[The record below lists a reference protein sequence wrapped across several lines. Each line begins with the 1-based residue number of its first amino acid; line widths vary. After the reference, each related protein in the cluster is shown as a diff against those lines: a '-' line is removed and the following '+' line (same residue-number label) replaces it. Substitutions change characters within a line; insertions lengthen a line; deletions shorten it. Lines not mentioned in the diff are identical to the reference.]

1 MQNQPQYIA
10 FDKKAVFD
18 EEIQP
23 VLEHLTSLLR
33 HYDIPYFFAAAIK
46 SDESG
51 TEYVFESED
60 NWSTASHMK
69 DDKIPGFI
77 KVVNGFRTVL
87 PEDILEVD
95 L

>member
-33 HYDIPYFFAAAIK
+33 HYDIPYFFAA
-46 SDESG
+46 
-51 TEYVFESED
+51 
-60 NWSTASHMK
+60 
-69 DDKIPGFI
+69 
-77 KVVNGFRTVL
+77 
-87 PEDILEVD
+87 
-95 L
+95 

>member
-33 HYDIPYFFAAAIK
+33 HYDIPYFLQQQSK
-46 SDESG
+46 VMRVEQNM
-51 TEYVFESED
+51 YL
-60 NWSTASHMK
+60 NL
-69 DDKIPGFI
+69 KITGQRHHI
-77 KVVNGFRTVL
+77 
-87 PEDILEVD
+87 
-95 L
+95 

>member
-33 HYDIPYFFAAAIK
+33 HYDIPYFFCSSNQK
-46 SDESG
+46 VMRVEQNM
-51 TEYVFESED
+51 YL
-60 NWSTASHMK
+60 NL
-69 DDKIPGFI
+69 KITGQRHHI
-77 KVVNGFRTVL
+77 
-87 PEDILEVD
+87 
-95 L
+95 